1 MLRCASRSKWISP
14 FLYSDDQWKKLTV
27 SIGSFYPL
35 WLLSVK
41 FKKTVFE
48 QLHKIHQPLLLPR
61 SAIQRTGNFQIVP
74 TAALCLSRCKW
85 PKLPVFSLCERKS
98 WSFRPRDPRT
108 DGPIRELTNSSKT
121 SGHER
126 KTDDDEGCRN
136 KKKKC
141 FFLVTCIVHTYIL
154 VGWWFVLSNGGLR
167 KNRNETK
174 LISQNSIFVLY
185 HMTTRRCCHN
195 IVQSSFLPAFAS
207 WSRFSISLMMVW
219 KISCTLCG
227 KERNIRAQF
236 KRMKG

>member
-1 MLRCASRSKWISP
+1 M
-14 FLYSDDQWKKLTV
+14 TV

-35 WLLSVK
+35 WLLSAK
-41 FKKTVFE
+41 FKELFLNSFTRFISHFCYLEVQSKE
-48 QLHKIHQPLLLPR
+48 QEISKLSLQRQSVSVDVSDQNFLSFR
-61 SAIQRTGNFQIVP
+61 SAKEYHGRFVHATRDQTARFANSP
-74 TAALCLSRCKW
+74 TRAKHLVMKEKQMMMKAAA
-85 PKLPVFSLCERKS
+85 
-98 WSFRPRDPRT
+98 
-108 DGPIRELTNSSKT
+108 I
-121 SGHER
+121 
-126 KTDDDEGCRN
+126 
-136 KKKKC
+136 KKKS
-141 FFLVTCIVHTYIL
+141 FFLVTCIVHRYIL

>member
-1 MLRCASRSKWISP
+1 MKVTKTSCFFALRKKIMVVSSTRPENRRPDSRTHQNKQNIRS
-14 FLYSDDQWKKLTV
+14 WKKNR
-27 SIGSFYPL
+27 
-35 WLLSVK
+35 WWWR
-41 FKKTVFE
+41 
-48 QLHKIHQPLLLPR
+48 LP
-61 SAIQRTGNFQIVP
+61 Q
-74 TAALCLSRCKW
+74 
-85 PKLPVFSLCERKS
+85 
-98 WSFRPRDPRT
+98 
-108 DGPIRELTNSSKT
+108 
-121 SGHER
+121 
-126 KTDDDEGCRN
+126 

-154 VGWWFVLSNGGLR
+154 VGWWFVLSNGGLS